1 MASILKKIRCCL
13 LAAGLMFWCGCN
25 GSANSDANLGVP
37 SNAFKVTKIHFQ
49 RSFCRIIKADASTQK
64 PDTIEA
70 CVQLK
75 DQFGDPIKA
84 LGVFRFEIYRYQP
97 AVADPRGKRFKME
110 GVQEFKLN
118 DVEENQK
125 HWDSITRSYRMN
137 LKFPP
142 EAAKVKKF
150 VLQVTFTMDPEYRL
164 RDILE
169 LNLKS
174 D

>member
-1 MASILKKIRCCL
+1 M
-13 LAAGLMFWCGCN
+13 
-25 GSANSDANLGVP
+25 
-37 SNAFKVTKIHFQ
+37 
-49 RSFCRIIKADASTQK
+49 
-64 PDTIEA
+64 
-70 CVQLK
+70 QLK
-75 DQFGDPIKA
+75 DQFEDPIKA

-97 AVADPRGKRFKME
+97 AVSDPRGKRFKME